1 MEFVCVA
8 ESLNFVNRYDEQFNY
23 TVGDAGFI
31 TPTWELEQT
40 PACTN
45 QVDYVLQVTRDGL
58 EFLDNSFFRL
68 VQMDD
73 SIGFIS
79 IDTGLNSNAGTYRI
93 KVIAKVGDL
102 V

>member
-1 MEFVCVA
+1 MEFVCVT
-8 ESLNFVNRYDEQFNY
+8 ESLNFINRFDEQFTY

-31 TPTWELEQT
+31 TPTWELVQT

-73 SIGFIS
+73 SIGVIS
-79 IDTGLNSNAGTYRI
+79 IDTGLNSNAGTYKI

-102 V
+102 M